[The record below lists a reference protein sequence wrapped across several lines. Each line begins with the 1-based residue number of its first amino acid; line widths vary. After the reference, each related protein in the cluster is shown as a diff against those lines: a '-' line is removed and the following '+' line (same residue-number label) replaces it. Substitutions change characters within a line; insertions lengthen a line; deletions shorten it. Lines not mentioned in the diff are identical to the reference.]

1 MDWTIDDHLK
11 YLAPGRDVHF
21 RYTDLTDGAEAYSA
35 EGWVAVG
42 LYGGTAD
49 AWIPHVMV
57 RRRANQGTLSSTF
70 VGLMEPYE
78 GQPAVKAV
86 RRVEVSSTHHESGVT
101 GDVALEVQLT
111 DGRRDVLVARDSGT
125 SAPSTDRVLDKV
137 RLIDCGITLAGEWA
151 WVRFGADGSVQR
163 LLLGHGD
170 LLEVGAVRLERT
182 DVRDGPKWI

>member
-1 MDWTIDDHLK
+1 MT
-11 YLAPGRDVHF
+11 
-21 RYTDLTDGAEAYSA
+21 
-35 EGWVAVG
+35 VG

-49 AWIPHVMV
+49 AWIPRVMV

-86 RRVEVSSTHHESGVT
+86 RRVEVSRLHRESVAA

-111 DGRRDVLVARDSGT
+111 DGRHDVLVACDAGT
-125 SAPSTDRVLDKV
+125 SAPSTDGVMDEV
-137 RLIDCGITLAGEWA
+137 RLGEIGLTLAGEWA

-163 LLLGHGD
+163 LLLGHGN

-182 DVRDGPKWI
+182 QREGWTEVDLNGSTPPIVSGEPNAVRSLTVGSQRLWPR